1 MTILLRNKQEQ
12 AMERICVIVQMLA
25 LSNWIALAGILLPPL
40 GILTIFLV
48 RLDRRTQL
56 LVVDVKRLDTRMTN
70 IAEDISVLKT
80 DVKELKIEVIAIKQN
95 LAVLTKD
102 VNILKDDVALLKV
115 DVAVLKSEVSNI
127 VVDLEGIKLDVISLR
142 KETTD
147 MHIDLSVI
155 RTDMKWVNQ
164 EQVPSITR
172 RLNNVE
178 EKVDDLWVIA
188 KAASASP
195 IRLNESGEKLLRQS
209 TIPQMMDQRYYEIL
223 AEVKGTNPTNRY
235 WAQKNLMVVVH
246 RLKEDPET
254 LSWLEATAYEGG
266 VSVNT
271 VLLVAAIYLRD
282 KIIADLGFEP
292 MKSKPT
298 PLG

>member
-1 MTILLRNKQEQ
+1 
-12 AMERICVIVQMLA
+12 MERICVIVQMLA

-40 GILTIFLV
+40 GILTLFLV

-56 LVVDVKRLDTRMTN
+56 LVVDVKRLDIRMTN
-70 IAEDISVLKT
+70 ISDEVSSLKT
-80 DVKELKIEVIAIKQN
+80 EVVAINQK
-95 LAVLTKD
+95 LIGLTKD
-102 VNILKDDVALLKV
+102 VNILKEDVALLKV

-127 VVDLEGIKLDVISLR
+127 RVDLEGIKQEVISLR

-235 WAQKNLMVVVH
+235 WAQKNLMVAVH